1 MKELTCGEVYRL
13 EECLAELAEHHNEVS
28 AAFRGCYPKKP
39 VRETLGLFGNDIRS
53 GRSRIGV
60 IDSEGRIL
68 GFCKISIDDKEG
80 TIDYLIVLKE
90 FRGKGYGD
98 ILLGWALDA
107 LGQSGVSRIEVRV
120 VDGNDAIGFYEK
132 YGFRI
137 CSHILRADPEMT
149 DRRDDKAQQI
159 LKGEK

>member
-1 MKELTCGEVYRL
+1 MKELTCGEVYRP
-13 EECLAELAEHHNEVS
+13 EECLTELAEHHNEVS
-28 AAFRGCYPKKP
+28 TAFRGCYPKKP
-39 VRETLGLFGNDIRS
+39 VRETLESFENDIRS

-60 IDSEGRIL
+60 IASEERIP

-90 FRGKGYGD
+90 FRGKRYGD

-137 CSHILRADPEMT
+137 CSHILRT
-149 DRRDDKAQQI
+149 D
-159 LKGEK
+159 L